1 MNFFRKRARRI
12 LSTDTTSDD
21 KQIDGTQSRRHSYFS
36 MRRRNANTPVAV
48 TKLSSGSDEDTSKKS
63 MRRRSIPGIAYLV
76 SRRSSVQ
83 LADSSE
89 SGTDVAEREPAVRR
103 SISLGRA
110 SNSKRGRAARTSSDC
125 DSSSDDSD
133 DTLTTKDQ
141 AAHSGSAQ
149 AESAGRDPP
158 TIGSMSGV
166 PGTSIRDCAVSA
178 RASMDISKRTS
189 FFLNSTALPPRARP
203 AAERVL
209 IRQPR
214 STPADPAKAPGRSST
229 NAPSPTVDNS
239 RLLHSTTTVLTAP
252 RRQQQRRQQ
261 LSLNRMRAHTSTSTL
276 TSAMRSTLFSLTAA
290 QSIRGDSKP
299 LSVRVQKK
307 RSAGGLGKLSL
318 TPQPTAAEQARM
330 DAWTADDDEFSAT
343 DYDLS
348 GAFFEL
354 PPTAPASLAMPG
366 TDLTAYSGISKTLK
380 PAPLEIKSKQTSS
393 SSGNT
398 CGTPGSRLSSTS
410 TVVEECTL
418 SPEQYRRIYNSSAH
432 KLQWPGKSRD
442 MSCMV
447 HIKNIMAKASECFV
461 VVSGGRHLDPSKMA
475 RSVLAGLYDSEAL
488 PNRLLGAAVDGPY
501 PQRSRSVACLQQL
514 LQRPR
519 QQNSSVMLP
528 ARRRSLD
535 DSQMVQAMAAER
547 ELLYDSELLGANA
560 GDLVD
565 PAYAASSGGDM
576 QAYRRFRHRKAGRR
590 TSGYFQAASV
600 MVMV

>member
-12 LSTDTTSDD
+12 LSTDTGASND
-21 KQIDGTQSRRHSYFS
+21 KQTDDSQLRRHSYFS
-36 MRRRNANTPVAV
+36 MRRRNTNAPVAV
-48 TKLSSGSDEDTSKKS
+48 AKLSSGSDDKNTKS

-76 SRRSSVQ
+76 NRRSSMQ

-89 SGTDVAEREPAVRR
+89 SGTDVAEREPPVRR
-103 SISLGRA
+103 STSLGRT
-110 SNSKRGRAARTSSDC
+110 SNSKRGRTARASSDC

-133 DTLTTKDQ
+133 DTLTTKE
-141 AAHSGSAQ
+141 HSGSAQ
-149 AESAGRDPP
+149 TESAGRDPP
-158 TIGSMSGV
+158 TIGNMSGM
-166 PGTSIRDCAVSA
+166 PGTSIQDCAASA
-178 RASMDISKRTS
+178 RASGTPRRTS
-189 FFLNSTALPPRARP
+189 FFLSSTASPPPRAQP

-214 STPADPAKAPGRSST
+214 STPAVSTQTTGRSST
-229 NAPSPTVDNS
+229 NAPSPTVDS
-239 RLLHSTTTVLTAP
+239 GRLLHSTTTVLTAP

-261 LSLNRMRAHTSTSTL
+261 LNLNRVRARASTGTL
-276 TSAMRSTLFSLTAA
+276 TSAMRSTLLNLTAT
-290 QSIRGDSKP
+290 QSMHSDSKP
-299 LSVRVQKK
+299 LAVRVQKK

-348 GAFFEL
+348 GVFFEL
-354 PPTAPASLAMPG
+354 PPTAPASLALPG
-366 TDLTAYSGISKTLK
+366 ADASAYSGISKSAK
-380 PAPLEIKSKQTSS
+380 PEPPEIKLGGS
-393 SSGNT
+393 T

-418 SPEQYRRIYNSSAH
+418 SPDQYRRIYNSSAN
-432 KLQWPGKSRD
+432 KLHWPGKGRD
-442 MSCMV
+442 MSCML

-461 VVSGGRHLDPSKMA
+461 VVSGGRHLDTSKMA
-475 RSVLAGLYDSEAL
+475 RGVLAGLYDSEL
-488 PNRLLGAAVDGPY
+488 MPYRLLGAAAAAADGPY
-501 PQRSRSVACLQQL
+501 PERSRSVACLQQL
-514 LQRPR
+514 LLQQRPK
-519 QQNSSVMLP
+519 QHSASAKLP

-535 DSQMVQAMAAER
+535 DAQMVRAEAAER
-547 ELLYDSELLGANA
+547 ELLYDSELLGKNA

-565 PAYAASSGGDM
+565 PAYAAGSGGDM

-590 TSGYFQAASV
+590 SSAGYLHAASA